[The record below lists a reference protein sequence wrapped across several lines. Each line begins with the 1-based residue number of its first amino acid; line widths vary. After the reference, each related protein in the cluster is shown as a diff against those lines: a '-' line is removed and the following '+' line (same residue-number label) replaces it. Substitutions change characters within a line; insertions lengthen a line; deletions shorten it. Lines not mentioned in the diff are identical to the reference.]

1 MKELLFLLRRD
12 FPEFEAQ
19 KTFEAAIPAYMAVL
33 EMEVLEP
40 LELTSFQWFFL
51 RLISLGIDTQ
61 KAIARMLGVDER
73 DLVHPGASLLKL
85 GLIDQALLGGKGRV
99 FSLTAK
105 GRQTLQENSAPPV
118 PKLKLARI
126 HYNALTGIPIPKEED
141 AWSLERMG
149 KEGLSILPAKETSR
163 LTLGAFSKEEVASAL
178 SGISAFRDNTIISLL
193 ELKRAELQYIAPITV
208 VHLQHQE
215 TGEQRLGVYRNGVQ
229 QRPETLALQRLFETG
244 KFKPPS
250 DAASLKKRGLDIPLS
265 LPAEVAQTAQSLV
278 LNEFALQD
286 IEVQIS
292 VHETRQTLTQ
302 SEQERREL
310 QQRTQQLKEELQL
323 KREDHETLR
332 QELQQYHVE
341 FLATEQHR
349 PLLEQALKDA
359 RKEIIIISPWM
370 NRRACNDYLCRL
382 IGKAIARGV
391 HIRIGYGMGKE
402 RDAVEADRNQTNV
415 YNVKEALKSIV
426 PKSQAHLLEIK
437 ETQGVHQKILVC
449 DRKFAITGSFNWLS
463 YTGLLDDGYRNETG
477 TLFRHPDQVA
487 QLASIALKSLS

>member
-1 MKELLFLLRRD
+1 
-12 FPEFEAQ
+12 
-19 KTFEAAIPAYMAVL
+19 
-33 EMEVLEP
+33 
-40 LELTSFQWFFL
+40 
-51 RLISLGIDTQ
+51 
-61 KAIARMLGVDER
+61 
-73 DLVHPGASLLKL
+73 
-85 GLIDQALLGGKGRV
+85 
-99 FSLTAK
+99 
-105 GRQTLQENSAPPV
+105 
-118 PKLKLARI
+118 
-126 HYNALTGIPIPKEED
+126 
-141 AWSLERMG
+141 MG

-178 SGISAFRDNTIISLL
+178 SGISTFRDNTIISLL

-215 TGEQRLGVYRNGVQ
+215 TGEQRLGVYRNNVQ
-229 QRPETLALQRLFETG
+229 QRPETIVLQRLFETG
-244 KFKPPS
+244 KFKLPS

-265 LPAEVAQTAQSLV
+265 LPAEAAQTAQSLV

-292 VHETRQTLTQ
+292 VHETRQTLTE
-302 SEQERREL
+302 SEQEQRE
-310 QQRTQQLKEELQL
+310 QQERIQQLKEELQL

-341 FLATEQHR
+341 FLTTEQHR

-359 RKEIIIISPWM
+359 QKEIIIISPWM

-415 YNVKEALKSIV
+415 YNVKEALKSTV
-426 PKSQAHLLEIK
+426 PRSQAHLLEIK
-437 ETQGVHQKILVC
+437 ETQGVHQKILAVS
-449 DRKFAITGSFNWLS
+449 TGSLIR
-463 YTGLLDDGYRNETG
+463 DC
-477 TLFRHPDQVA
+477 
-487 QLASIALKSLS
+487 